1 VVVSAAGNNGEDRA
15 ARTSVPASC
24 RGVISVAAVTSDGR
38 RAGYSTANPHVDLAA
53 PGGDGRVA
61 FASGILSTVGD
72 GQHDWLEGTSM
83 AAPYVSGVAGL
94 LRSLD
99 QSLTA
104 DQVEGLLEAGA
115 EKGDGRDPQL
125 GWGLVDAGR
134 SVALLL
140 AGQRPAPAADPAFP
154 VGGSGSDLL
163 PPPTTGPQV
172 FRISAGSGRTAAVPQ
187 AVAVSRTTF
196 EDGTAEHAVLTRPDL
211 FADALAGSSLTL
223 GLGPLLYAEPAGPL
237 PSATRA
243 ELVRALPRGA
253 TVYLL
258 GGASALPVTLEA
270 ELSRLGFRPQRLAG
284 TDRESTAAAVARELV
299 VRRKAAGF
307 PSNGLVLVAT
317 AENWPDAVAAGSL
330 GAHYGLPIL
339 VTPAAR
345 LHAATA
351 QALRDLRP
359 TGLLVLGGPTAV
371 SAAAYSSAV
380 AAARLPKGGVR
391 LAGGDR
397 TAPPSS
403 WRSSSSGRWRRR
415 ACPPGA

>member
-1 VVVSAAGNNGEDRA
+1 
-15 ARTSVPASC
+15 
-24 RGVISVAAVTSDGR
+24 
-38 RAGYSTANPHVDLAA
+38 
-53 PGGDGRVA
+53 
-61 FASGILSTVGD
+61 
-72 GQHDWLEGTSM
+72 M

-99 QSLTA
+99 QGLTA

-115 EKGDGRDPQL
+115 ETGDGRNAEL
-125 GWGLVDAGR
+125 GWGLVNAGR

-140 AGQRPAPAADPAFP
+140 AGQRPVPAADPAFP

-163 PPPTTGPQV
+163 PPPTQGPQV

-211 FADALAGSSLTL
+211 VADALAGSSLTL
-223 GLGPLLYAEPAGPL
+223 GLGPLLYAEPTGPL

-258 GGASALPVTLEA
+258 GGAAALPVSLEA
-270 ELSRLGFRPQRLAG
+270 ELSRLGFRPQRLSG

-299 VRRKAAGF
+299 VRRKAAEL
-307 PSNGLVLVAT
+307 PASSLVVLAT
-317 AENWPDAVAAGSL
+317 AENWPDAVAAGAV
-330 GAHYGLPIL
+330 GAYYGLPIL
-339 VTPAAR
+339 VTPTAR
-345 LHAATA
+345 LHPATA
-351 QALRDLRP
+351 NALRDLRP
-359 TGLLVLGGPTAV
+359 SGLLVLGGPTAV
-371 SAAAYSSAV
+371 SPATYASAV
-380 AAARLPKGGVR
+380 AAARVADRSAVR

-397 TAPPSS
+397 YGTAIALAEFFEESLAVGGVSPRCVVAANVVRADGWAHVLSASPLAGAYGCVVVPVQGAAGDRLPAATRAYVSGMRVDAVLAGDRDVISS
-403 WRSSSSGRWRRR
+403 AVHRELGVLLAR
-415 ACPPGA
+415 